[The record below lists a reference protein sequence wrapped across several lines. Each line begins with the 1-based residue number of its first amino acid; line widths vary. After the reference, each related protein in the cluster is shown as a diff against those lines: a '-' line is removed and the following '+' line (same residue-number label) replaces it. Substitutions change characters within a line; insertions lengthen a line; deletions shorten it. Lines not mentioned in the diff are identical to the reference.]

1 MNILG
6 PIARRIFLSGLA
18 GVTALASPS
27 LADVRLLSD
36 GVVDSRGTTIAGNAP
51 YGRAINGEAF
61 QGQALTSLNGFQYAV
76 YWATDAATAPAAH
89 VAVARRK
96 LPDGP
101 WQVIDLAGSP
111 FKNGVRKGTHEPFD
125 AHNTC
130 SIGVSPKDGTIHL
143 AYDHH
148 NHPLRYRVTAPGVAT
163 NPEAAKWDESI
174 FKPERSNLV
183 GSAPVPAVCYPFFE
197 RTPDGDLQ
205 LFVRRGGSGNG
216 SWWVWNYDGS
226 AHAWA
231 SGWQYDDGLA
241 GAYDQYVTPS
251 PKRSSY
257 PNAWT
262 YGPDGKLHSAFVW
275 RENGQSPGAVNHD
288 ISYIYSEDRGLTW
301 KNNAGEVVGDKRQN
315 LLVNLLSPGLAVVP
329 TTAYESLMNTQGQA
343 VDSAGRV
350 HLLMYHLD
358 ASKKTS
364 VSPPPSWQL
373 GNCSYFH
380 HWRDVDG
387 TWHSTALPMPVGTRP
402 QIVFDKADNA
412 YAVFANGPTQGI
424 YGADR
429 DLVVASATAA
439 AKWSDWKVVATVHGP
454 FHTEPLI
461 DLARVRSDG
470 VLSVVMQESPKKDLE
485 PTRLRVID
493 FAIGG
498 AN

>member
-1 MNILG
+1 MNIFELMT
-6 PIARRIFLSGLA
+6 RRLLMPMLVGMPLLA
-18 GVTALASPS
+18 PYS
-27 LADVRLLSD
+27 LADVR
-36 GVVDSRGTTIAGNAP
+36 VVRDTTIDTRGTTIAGDAP

-76 YWATDAATAPAAH
+76 YWVTDAVTAPAAH

-96 LPDGP
+96 LPEGS
-101 WQVIDLAGSP
+101 WRVIDLAGSP
-111 FKNGVRKGTHEPFD
+111 FKNGVRKGTNEPFD

-130 SIGVSPKDGTIHL
+130 SIGICPKDGTIHI

-148 NHPLRYRVTAPGVAT
+148 NHPLRYRVTAPGAAT
-163 NPEAAKWDESI
+163 NPEATAWEEAV
-174 FKPERSNLV
+174 FRPERSNLV
-183 GSAPVPAVCYPFFE
+183 GSEPVPAVCYPFFE
-197 RTPDGDLQ
+197 RTPEDNLQ

-226 AHAWA
+226 THDWK

-241 GAYDQYVTPS
+241 GAYDQYAKPS

-262 YGPDGKLHSAFVW
+262 YGPDGKLHCAFVW

-288 ISYIYSEDRGLTW
+288 ISYIYSEDRGVTW
-301 KNNAGEVVGDKRQN
+301 KNNAGQVVGDKRQN

-358 ASKKTS
+358 SNKKTPM
-364 VSPPPSWQL
+364 PPGRPWQL
-373 GNCSYFH
+373 INSSYFH
-380 HWRDVDG
+380 HWRDTDG
-387 TWHSTALPMPVGTRP
+387 TWHTAALPVLVGTRP

-424 YGADR
+424 YGNDR
-429 DLVVASATAA
+429 NLVVAIATAA
-439 AKWSDWKVVATVHGP
+439 TKWSDWKIVATVPGP

-461 DLARVRSDG
+461 DLARVRADG

-493 FAIGG
+493 FAMSG

>member
-1 MNILG
+1 MNRLKFVASRIL
-6 PIARRIFLSGLA
+6 LSA
-18 GVTALASPS
+18 ITGVACLASPS
-27 LADVRLLSD
+27 FAEVTAMSD
-36 GVVDSRGTTIAGNAP
+36 TVVDTRGTTIAGNAP

-76 YWATDAATAPAAH
+76 YWATEAATAPAAH

-111 FKNGVRKGTHEPFD
+111 FKNGVRKGTKEPFD

-130 SIGVSPKDGTIHL
+130 SIGICPKDGTIHI

-163 NPEAAKWDESI
+163 NPDAAKWDESV
-174 FKPERSNLV
+174 FRPERSDLV
-183 GSAPVPAVCYPFFE
+183 AGQAVPQVCYPYFE
-197 RTPDGDLQ
+197 RTPSGDMQ

-226 AHAWA
+226 AHAWKA
-231 SGWQYDDGLA
+231 GWQYDDGLA
-241 GAYDQYVTPS
+241 GAYDQYATPS

-262 YGPDGKLHSAFVW
+262 YGPDGKLHTTFVW

-288 ISYIYSEDRGLTW
+288 IAYIFSEDNGLTW
-301 KNNAGEVVGDKRQN
+301 KNNAGKVVGDKRKD
-315 LLVNLLSPGLAVVP
+315 LKVDVHSPGITVVP

-358 ASKKTS
+358 ANK
-364 VSPPPSWQL
+364 PGAAAGRPWQL
-373 GNCSYFH
+373 ANCSYFH
-380 HWRDVDG
+380 HWRDTDG
-387 TWHSTALPMPVGTRP
+387 TWHSAALPMPVGTRP

-412 YAVFANGPTQGI
+412 YAVFANGPSQGI
-424 YGADR
+424 YGNDR
-429 DLVVASATAA
+429 DLVLATATAA
-439 AKWSDWKVVATVHGP
+439 TKWSDWKVLTTVPGP
-454 FHTEPLI
+454 FHTEPLM
-461 DLARVRSDG
+461 DRARVNSDG

-493 FAIGG
+493 FALD
-498 AN
+498 AAK